1 MKNERF
7 YFDLFLAS
15 ALFLLAFIDLIYIFS
30 SKRNKIIKKD
40 FNLDHTKKIREDYI
54 DAFDN
59 DFDHKE
65 RLQLLKEW
73 DQEVQNQFD
82 LVLNIGQAKALL
94 AVTSHDSIKLR
105 EKIEKKIN
113 ELNFEGYHMEL
124 NLLNSKK

>member
-7 YFDLFLAS
+7 YFYLVLAS
-15 ALFLLAFIDLIYIFS
+15 VLFLLAFIDFIYIFS

-40 FNLDHTKKIREDYI
+40 FNLDHTRKIRKDYLF
-54 DAFDN
+54 AYHN

-82 LVLNIGQAKALL
+82 LVSNIGQAKALL
-94 AVTSHDSIKLR
+94 AVTSYDSIRLR

-113 ELNFEGYHMEL
+113 ELNLVGYHIEL